1 MKKIMLLV
9 LFCCF
14 GIFQQINDIQANR
27 GEEII
32 QDQAQTAYLDDD
44 SFSLTPTL
52 ATKKIEDK
60 SRIPFKRTLPLIPP
74 TLFNDQLYSYYRGDS
89 TGFGVI
95 VKYHS
100 NYLS

>member
-9 LFCCF
+9 LFCSF
-14 GIFQQINDIQANR
+14 GFFQQINDIQAHR
-27 GEEII
+27 GDEVI
-32 QDQAQTAYLDDD
+32 QDQARIAYLDDD
-44 SFSLTPTL
+44 SFSLNPSL
-52 ATKKIEDK
+52 VMKKIEDK
-60 SRIPFKRTLPLIPP
+60 SRIPFKKILPLIPP
-74 TLFNDQLYSYYRGDS
+74 TLSNEGLYARYRGDS

>member
-9 LFCCF
+9 LFCTF
-14 GIFQQINDIQANR
+14 GFFQQINDIQAHR
-27 GEEII
+27 GEEVI
-32 QDQAQTAYLDDD
+32 QDQAQIDYLDDD
-44 SFSLTPTL
+44 SFSLTPSL
-52 ATKKIEDK
+52 VTKKIEDK
-60 SRIPFKRTLPLIPP
+60 SRIPFKRNMPLIPP
-74 TLFNDQLYSYYRGDS
+74 TLSSEGLYSQYRGDS

>member
-14 GIFQQINDIQANR
+14 GIFQQINDIQAHR
-27 GEEII
+27 GEEVI
-32 QDQAQTAYLDDD
+32 QDQAQIAYLDDD
-44 SFSLTPTL
+44 SFSLTPSL
-52 ATKKIEDK
+52 VTKKIEDK
-60 SRIPFKRTLPLIPP
+60 SRIPFNRILPLIPP
-74 TLFNDQLYSYYRGDS
+74 TLSKDQLYSHYRGDS
-89 TGFGVI
+89 NGFGVI